1 MENTESDAPK
11 ITLLYVDDEN
21 MLREMM
27 ARVISSHYPKYK
39 LLLAEDGLQA
49 LDIIDEHQPDI
60 ILVDYSM
67 PNLDG
72 YSLSERLLSNNSKR
86 KIIVVSGY
94 LSRDLIAKFNQIGIT
109 TFLPKPYTC
118 DDLYTAIDSMV
129 SLQD

>member
-1 MENTESDAPK
+1 MEATESDTPK
-11 ITLLYVDDEN
+11 VTLLYVDDES

-27 ARVISSHYPKYK
+27 VRVISSHYPKYK
-39 LLLAEDGLQA
+39 LLLAGDGLQA

-72 YSLSERLLSNNSKR
+72 YALSERLLSNNSKR
-86 KIIVVSGY
+86 NIIVVSGC
-94 LSRDLIAKFNQIGIT
+94 LNRSLIEKFNQIGVT

-118 DDLYTAIDSMV
+118 DDLYSAIDNMASI
-129 SLQD
+129 QD